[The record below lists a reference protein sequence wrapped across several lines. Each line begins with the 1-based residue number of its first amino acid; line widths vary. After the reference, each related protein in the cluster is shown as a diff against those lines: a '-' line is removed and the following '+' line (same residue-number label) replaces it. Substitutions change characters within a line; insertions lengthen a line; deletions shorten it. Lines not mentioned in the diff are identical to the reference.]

1 MEPTL
6 YGDTMLATHRPQGE
20 PTGLVTGTWWTC
32 VDDEGFMQKLRGKE
46 PKYYLL
52 QWESGASEVENGDP
66 YDVRKN
72 LIGTEWL
79 QGYSY
84 YDTREERDE
93 LFLKMKENYT
103 TGNGIGKSI
112 NNCFAK

>member
-1 MEPTL
+1 MEHTL
-6 YGDTMLATHRPQGE
+6 YGDTMLATHQPQGE
-20 PTGLVTGTWWTC
+20 LTGLVTGTWWTC
-32 VDDEGFMQKLRGKE
+32 VDDEGFMQKLRGAK

-52 QWESGASEVENGDP
+52 QWESGSS
-66 YDVRKN
+66 DVGSGVSAVC
-72 LIGTEWL
+72 IGTSYL

-93 LFLKMKENYT
+93 LFRKMKEYHT